1 MYNIGSDVGKG
12 IPLWYERF
20 EIPRGCILDGG
31 RMDRSCRR

>member
-20 EIPRGCILDGG
+20 EIRLGCILDDGSMG
-31 RMDRSCRR
+31 RPCHR